1 MYSVYEA
8 LPAGFK
14 QRIAGLRLKHDGT
27 YNSGGYVRQGV
38 TPVDDPRTSPG
49 TYHPLGLH
57 ASGNQAAHALSWPPK
72 KRLCRKSVTWQL
84 RNLCSMNF
92 GRTPSARNSPGTM
105 CGGWATWSCGTIAA
119 RCTGAMRSTLPRA
132 ASCIARRS
140 RERHGRQCE
149 QRYNPEVRRSP
160 SSAVRPRLANRMLV
174 VLCLMYLLLYVDRVN
189 IATVAP
195 QMTADL
201 KLTHA
206 QFGFAVSAF
215 AYPYALFQLVGGWI
229 GDRLG
234 PRLALTICGAVVC
247 LATILTGLAGGFAS
261 LVAVRL
267 ALGFGEGAAFPTAT
281 RAMSLWIPARSW
293 GFAQGITHAAARL
306 GNALTPLLVAG
317 VLAYVSWRMSFVVI
331 GAISVTW
338 IILWQWV
345 SPRRSGRPAETVARC
360 RNRLPHAASFHPM
373 DKARAAHPS
382 GNGSRLL
389 LWLDAMGFADLASL
403 ILSAALSPRS
413 PAFCAI
419 FVCRPFQRRRRECR
433 GRHHQRSPLPA
444 HRQLACGTAQPDNFR
459 HVGRI
464 DLPGAGRA
472 EQ

>member
-1 MYSVYEA
+1 MNSDTIQELA
-8 LPAGFK
+8 LAGSA
-14 QRIAGLRLKHDGT
+14 AG
-27 YNSGGYVRQGV
+27 
-38 TPVDDPRTSPG
+38 
-49 TYHPLGLH
+49 
-57 ASGNQAAHALSWPPK
+57 
-72 KRLCRKSVTWQL
+72 
-84 RNLCSMNF
+84 
-92 GRTPSARNSPGTM
+92 
-105 CGGWATWSCGTIAA
+105 
-119 RCTGAMRSTLPRA
+119 RA
-132 ASCIARRS
+132 
-140 RERHGRQCE
+140 
-149 QRYNPEVRRSP
+149 
-160 SSAVRPRLANRMLV
+160 ANRMLG

-195 QMTADL
+195 QLTADL

-281 RAMSLWIPARSW
+281 RAMALWIPARSW

-317 VLAYVSWRMSFVVI
+317 VLAYVSWRMSFIVI

-345 SPRRSGRPAETVARC
+345 SRGGPGRPAETSHAAATGRCAPRPSIPWTRLARRILPVTAVDFCYGWTLWVSLTWLPSFFVQHFHLDLQHSALFSSAVLFSGVAGNAVGGTISDHLYRHTGSLRVAR
-360 RNRLPHAASFHPM
+360 RNLIIFGMLGALIFLLPVVLNTDLIIVTLSLGATCFCSELIVGPIWAVPM
-373 DKARAAHPS
+373 DIAPDYAGSAS
-382 GNGSRLL
+382 GIMNFGFGLAGIVSPVVFGGLL
-389 LWLDAMGFADLASL
+389 DLTGNWTIPFYCSIVLL
-403 ILSAALSPRS
+403 ILGAGLSFLMRPE
-413 PAFCAI
+413 
-419 FVCRPFQRRRRECR
+419 RPFVAT
-433 GRHHQRSPLPA
+433 P
-444 HRQLACGTAQPDNFR
+444 
-459 HVGRI
+459 
-464 DLPGAGRA
+464 
-472 EQ
+472 